1 MWGTVF
7 HSVIKLL
14 ELRKVRIASPLGI
27 KKLEENDIAWCP
39 KISSEVS
46 AFLCK
51 GKIHT
56 RFHFEMRF
64 HSRYFKSNSQ
74 QQQK

>member
-27 KKLEENDIAWCP
+27 MKLEENDIAWCP
-39 KISSEVS
+39 KYLQKFQHFFV
-46 AFLCK
+46 K
-51 GKIHT
+51 GKFIPD
-56 RFHFEMRF
+56 FIL
-64 HSRYFKSNSQ
+64 K
-74 QQQK
+74 